1 MDHRARKILA
11 QVNFSLILQF
21 ASDPETKEFVVPA
34 LREAVEKTKI
44 PKSMIKSASFVIP
57 DQPITALNNQKVPLK
72 KLFDWYLSPQ
82 GCQTWLGNPPLHE
95 EVFNAPTDDSEGGH
109 PEKIRAENGLDFM
122 TKFLCRASKLT
133 EEAKARYKKA
143 IQQWKSVAGNKT
155 LSPDVATNAHK
166 KMLDEAYHLST
177 TTDFLAL
184 VSLHYQKYLNEV
196 TTAGFDVSAHRKI
209 SDPILEGNLPNNNSG
224 GKYSTLSFFTIP
236 PSMMNDFS
244 DKFYASCNQLLC
256 IANDEVLQ
264 KQYKNTGK
272 PNYPLYTHRVYSGL
286 RAPIPSWA
294 RKYVDELVARTLQNI
309 DYSPDAAA
317 WMLGFRDSPDS
328 SAYCLS
334 RSPRQWKEEIKRISV
349 RAEVLWRKQENQ
361 GVRFTQIFEELAL
374 EYGYSEDNIRD
385 WFYEKNE
392 RRKESRREKKKK
404 K

>member
-1 MDHRARKILA
+1 MNNRAKKILS
-11 QVNFSLILQF
+11 QVNFSLLLQF
-21 ASDPETKEFVVPA
+21 ASNPETKELVAPK
-34 LREAVEKTKI
+34 LRHELEKINI

-57 DQPITALNNQKVPLK
+57 DQPIAALNDQEVTLK
-72 KLFDWYLSPQ
+72 KLLDWYLSPQ
-82 GCQTWLGNPPLHE
+82 GGQTWLGKLSPHE
-95 EVFNAPTDDSEGGH
+95 EAFNAATDGSKGGQA
-109 PEKIRAENGLDFM
+109 EKIRAENGLDFM
-122 TKFLCRASKLT
+122 TKFLCRASRLA
-133 EEAKARYKKA
+133 EEAKDRYEKA
-143 IQQWKSVAGNKT
+143 IQQWKSIAGNKT
-155 LSPDVATNAHK
+155 LSPDVATNAHRE
-166 KMLDEAYHLST
+166 MLEEAYRLSAT
-177 TTDFLAL
+177 IDFLAL

-209 SDPILEGNLPNNNSG
+209 SDPILEGNLPDNNSG

-256 IANDEVLQ
+256 IANDEELQ
-264 KQYKNTGK
+264 EQYKNTGK

-286 RAPIPSWA
+286 QAPIPSWA
-294 RKYVDELVARTLQNI
+294 RKYVDELVARASQDI
-309 DYSPDAAA
+309 DYSPDAPA
-317 WMLGFRDSPDS
+317 WMMGFRDSPDS

-334 RSPRQWKEEIKRISV
+334 RSLRQWKEEIKRISV

-361 GVRFTQIFEELAL
+361 GVRLTQIFEELAL

-392 RRKESRREKKKK
+392 KKKENRREKKKK